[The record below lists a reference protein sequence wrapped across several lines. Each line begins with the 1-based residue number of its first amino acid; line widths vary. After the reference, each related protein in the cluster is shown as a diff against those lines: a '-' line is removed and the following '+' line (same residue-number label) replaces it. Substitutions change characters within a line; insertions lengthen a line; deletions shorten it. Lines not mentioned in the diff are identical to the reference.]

1 MHKKVRLLCKIKTYR
16 KIGSFFVEKMK
27 PNLNQHTLIFR
38 VN

>member
-1 MHKKVRLLCKIKTYR
+1 MHNNLIILCKIKTYR